1 MIKMLTMIEMYPN
14 MMLGDGIM
22 SDLSDF
28 SVPWKQAVTDGD
40 ISTTFLDMG
49 YYSHSAQKFT
59 SPIMNDVSEGTPPL
73 SSTERTNI
81 AGMLTT
87 LFNRKWKRIWDLASV
102 EYNPI
107 NNYDMSET
115 ENIELGIDSE
125 TRNNGTVTNV
135 VDDTTHETGTVTN
148 VTDTDTSQTGTVSD
162 SGSNSNAD
170 NLFGF
175 NSSGAVGAD
184 TSNGTV
190 TNTRTNNL
198 AGTDDTTE
206 TKTNNLTTDKDITD
220 TETRQLV
227 TVNDSTHTTE
237 RTLEK
242 AGNIGVTTTQK
253 MVMDELEAWQ
263 WTFFQRV
270 FEDIDSICCL
280 DIY

>member
-1 MIKMLTMIEMYPN
+1 MMTMKEMYPN

-28 SVPWKQAVTDGD
+28 SVPWASSVTEGD

-49 YYSHSAQKFT
+49 YYTHSAQKFV
-59 SPIMNDVSEGTPPL
+59 SPIMHDVSEETPPL
-73 SSTERTNI
+73 STSERTNI
-81 AGMLTT
+81 AGMLVT
-87 LFNRKWKRIWDLASV
+87 LFNRKWKRIWDLANV

-115 ENIELGIDSE
+115 ENIELGIESE
-125 TRNNGTVTNV
+125 SRNNGTVTNV
-135 VDDTTHETGTVTN
+135 IDDTTRETGTVTN
-148 VTDTDTSQTGTVSD
+148 VTDTDTTQTGTVSD

-175 NSSGAVGAD
+175 NSSVAVGAD
-184 TSNGTV
+184 TSAGTA
-190 TNTRTNNL
+190 TNLRTNNL

-227 TVNDSTHTTE
+227 NVNDSTHTTE
-237 RTLEK
+237 RTLER

-253 MVMDELEAWQ
+253 MVTDELEAWQ
-263 WTFFQRV
+263 WTFFQKV

>member
-1 MIKMLTMIEMYPN
+1 MYPN
-14 MMLGDGIM
+14 MMLGNGIM

-28 SVPWKQAVTDGD
+28 SVPWAQAVLEGD

-59 SPIMNDVSEGTPPL
+59 SPIMNDISEETPPL
-73 SSTERTNI
+73 STTERTNI
-81 AGMLTT
+81 AGMLVT

-115 ENIELGIDSE
+115 EDIELGIESE
-125 TRNNGTVTNV
+125 SRNNGTVTNV
-135 VDDTTHETGTVTN
+135 IDDTTRETGTVTN

-170 NLFGF
+170 NIFGF
-175 NSSGAVGAD
+175 NSTVAVGAD
-184 TSNGTV
+184 TSTGTAS
-190 TNTRTNNL
+190 NLRTNNL

-227 TVNDSTHTTE
+227 NTNDSTHTTT
-237 RTLEK
+237 RTLERV
-242 AGNIGVTTTQK
+242 GNIGVTTTQK

-263 WTFFQRV
+263 WTFFQTV

-280 DIY
+280 DVY

>member
-1 MIKMLTMIEMYPN
+1 MKMVTMREMYPN

-73 SSTERTNI
+73 SSMERTNV

-115 ENIELGIDSE
+115 ESTELGIESE
-125 TRNNGTVTNV
+125 SRNSGTITNV

-175 NSSGAVGAD
+175 NSSVAVGAD
-184 TSNGTV
+184 TSSGTA

-227 TVNDSTHTTE
+227 TANDSTHTTE

-263 WTFFQRV
+263 WTFFQSV

>member
-1 MIKMLTMIEMYPN
+1 MVTMREMYPN

-73 SSTERTNI
+73 SSMERTNV

-115 ENIELGIDSE
+115 ESTELGIESE
-125 TRNNGTVTNV
+125 SRNSGTITNV

-175 NSSGAVGAD
+175 NSSVAVGAD
-184 TSNGTV
+184 TSSGTA

-227 TVNDSTHTTE
+227 TANDSTHTTE

-263 WTFFQRV
+263 WTFFQSV

>member
-1 MIKMLTMIEMYPN
+1 MMLTMNDMYPN
-14 MMLGDGIM
+14 MLLGDGIM

-28 SVPWKQAVTDGD
+28 SVPWAQAVTDGD

-49 YYSHSAQKFT
+49 YYSRSAKKFT
-59 SPIMNDVSEGTPPL
+59 SPIMNDVAEETPPL
-73 SSTERTNI
+73 SSSERTHI
-81 AGMLTT
+81 AGILFT
-87 LFNRKWKRIWDLASV
+87 LFNRKWKRIWDLANV

-115 ENIELGIDSE
+115 ENIELGIESE
-125 TRNNGTVTNV
+125 SRNNGTITNV
-135 VDDTTHETGTVTN
+135 IDDTTHETGTVTN
-148 VTDTDTSQTGTVSD
+148 VTDTDTTQTGTVSD
-162 SGSNSNAD
+162 NGSNSNAD

-175 NSSGAVGAD
+175 NSSVAVGAD
-184 TSNGTV
+184 TSSGTA

-227 TVNDSTHTTE
+227 NTNDSTHTTE
-237 RTLEK
+237 RTLER

-253 MVMDELEAWQ
+253 MVLDELEAWQ

>member
-1 MIKMLTMIEMYPN
+1 MLTMNEMYPN
-14 MMLGDGIM
+14 MILGDGIM

-28 SVPWKQAVTDGD
+28 SVPWAQAVLDGD
-40 ISTTFLDMG
+40 ISTTFLDIG
-49 YYSHSAQKFT
+49 YYSHSSQKFT
-59 SPIMNDVSEGTPPL
+59 SPIMNNISEETPPL
-73 SSTERTNI
+73 STLERTNI
-81 AGMLTT
+81 AGMLVT
-87 LFNRKWKRIWDLASV
+87 LFNRKWKRIWDLANV

-115 ENIELGIDSE
+115 EDIELGIESE
-125 TRNNGTVTNV
+125 SRNNGTITNV
-135 VDDTTHETGTVTN
+135 IDDTIRETGTVTN

-162 SGSNSNAD
+162 SGSNSNEND
-170 NLFGF
+170 LFGF
-175 NSSGAVGAD
+175 NSSVAVGSD
-184 TSNGTV
+184 TSSGTV
-190 TNTRTNNL
+190 SNTRTNNL

-206 TKTNNLTTDKDITD
+206 TKTNNLTTDKDVTD

-227 TVNDSTHTTE
+227 NVNDSTHTTT
-237 RTLEK
+237 RTLER

-263 WTFFQRV
+263 WIFFQQV

>member
-1 MIKMLTMIEMYPN
+1 MMLTMNDMYPN
-14 MMLGDGIM
+14 MLLGDGIM

-28 SVPWKQAVTDGD
+28 SVPWAQAVTDGD

-49 YYSHSAQKFT
+49 YYSRSAHKFT
-59 SPIMNDVSEGTPPL
+59 SPIMNDVSEDTPPL
-73 SSTERTNI
+73 NTSERTHI
-81 AGMLTT
+81 AGMLVT
-87 LFNRKWKRIWDLASV
+87 LFNRKWKRIWDLSNV

-115 ENIELGIDSE
+115 ENIELGIESE
-125 TRNNGTVTNV
+125 SRNNGTVTNV
-135 VDDTTHETGTVTN
+135 IDDTTRETGTVTN
-148 VTDTDTSQTGTVSD
+148 VTDTDTTQTGTVSD

-175 NSSGAVGAD
+175 NSSVAVGAD
-184 TSNGTV
+184 TSSGTA

-227 TVNDSTHTTE
+227 NASDSTHTTE
-237 RTLEK
+237 RTLER

-253 MVMDELEAWQ
+253 MVLDELEAWQ